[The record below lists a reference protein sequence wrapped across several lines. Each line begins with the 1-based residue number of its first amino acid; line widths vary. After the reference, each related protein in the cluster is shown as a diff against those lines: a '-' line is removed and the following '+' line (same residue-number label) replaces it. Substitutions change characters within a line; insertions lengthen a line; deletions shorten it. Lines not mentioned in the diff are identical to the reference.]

1 LRQFVLDASVALAWF
16 LDQPVAPVASKAR
29 QALIDGSRALVPAL
43 WVFEIANGF
52 VVAERRALITE
63 PEANQSLAELDQ
75 LLVQAVDITTD
86 IIPAPRL
93 LTLSRGFRLSAY
105 DAAYLETAQR
115 ERLPL
120 ATLDQPLRAAAT
132 RAGIEL
138 FR

>member
-1 LRQFVLDASVALAWF
+1 LRRFVLDASVALAWF
-16 LDQPVAPVASKAR
+16 LDQPVASVASKAR

-75 LLVQAVDITTD
+75 LLVQAVDITSD

>member
-1 LRQFVLDASVALAWF
+1 M
-16 LDQPVAPVASKAR
+16 
-29 QALIDGSRALVPAL
+29 
-43 WVFEIANGF
+43 
-52 VVAERRALITE
+52 VAERRTLITE

-75 LLVQAVDITTD
+75 LLVQAVEITSD

-115 ERLPL
+115 ELLPL

>member
-1 LRQFVLDASVALAWF
+1 V
-16 LDQPVAPVASKAR
+16 
-29 QALIDGSRALVPAL
+29 L

-52 VVAERRALITE
+52 AVAEWRMLITE
-63 PEANQSLAELDQ
+63 PEAKQSLAELDQ
-75 LLVQAVDITTD
+75 LLVQAIDITSD

-93 LTLSRGFRLSAY
+93 FTLSRGFRLSAY
-105 DAAYLETAQR
+105 DAAYLEMAQR